1 MCGIVHDEKEF
12 STDWGHWFKE
22 GSYPGID
29 NGIRMLLDAETFD
42 SGPGDASAEVNFL
55 TGFHIMG
62 CRQILIKLLFGCH
75 AAL

>member
-1 MCGIVHDEKEF
+1 MNGVVHDEKPF

-42 SGPGDASAEVNFL
+42 SGPGDATAEVNFL
-55 TGFHIMG
+55 TVF
-62 CRQILIKLLFGCH
+62 ILWSVAKYISNVFSWEP
-75 AAL
+75 AL